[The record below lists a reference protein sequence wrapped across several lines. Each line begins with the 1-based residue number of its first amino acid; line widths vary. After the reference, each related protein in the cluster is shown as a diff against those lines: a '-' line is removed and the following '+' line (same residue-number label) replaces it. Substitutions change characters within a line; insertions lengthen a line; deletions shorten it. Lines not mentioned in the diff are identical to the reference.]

1 MGASLSGPPV
11 VVPLSAVNG
20 WGGRSGE
27 GSLLGGRGQGRD
39 DYGRARAREV
49 EGWAGAIGTG
59 TATALVLVLAD
70 EPAMTCL
77 VPEQLFFV
85 R

>member
-1 MGASLSGPPV
+1 MSGPPV

-20 WGGRSGE
+20 WGGRSGKAR
-27 GSLLGGRGQGRD
+27 SSGGGAEGRD
-39 DYGRARAREV
+39 DYDRAREV
-49 EGWAGAIGTG
+49 EGWAGASGTG
-59 TATALVLVLAD
+59 TAIALVLVLVLVLAD

>member
-1 MGASLSGPPV
+1 MGARGKARSSG
-11 VVPLSAVNG
+11 A
-20 WGGRSGE
+20 
-27 GSLLGGRGQGRD
+27 QGRD
-39 DYGRARAREV
+39 DYDRGREV
-49 EGWAGAIGTG
+49 EGWAGASGTG
-59 TATALVLVLAD
+59 TAIALVLVLVLAD

>member
-1 MGASLSGPPV
+1 M
-11 VVPLSAVNG
+11 
-20 WGGRSGE
+20 
-27 GSLLGGRGQGRD
+27 LGGRLAPRGAEGRD
-39 DYGRARAREV
+39 DYDRAREV
-49 EGWAGAIGTG
+49 EGWAGASGTG
-59 TATALVLVLAD
+59 TAIALVLVLAD

>member
-1 MGASLSGPPV
+1 MGARGKARSSG
-11 VVPLSAVNG
+11 A
-20 WGGRSGE
+20 E
-27 GSLLGGRGQGRD
+27 GSD
-39 DYGRARAREV
+39 DYDRAREV
-49 EGWAGAIGTG
+49 EGWAGASGTG
-59 TATALVLVLAD
+59 TAIALVLVLVLAD

>member
-1 MGASLSGPPV
+1 MGGVAERSPV

-20 WGGRSGE
+20 WGGCSGKARS
-27 GSLLGGRGQGRD
+27 SGGGAEGRD
-39 DYGRARAREV
+39 DYDRGREV
-49 EGWAGAIGTG
+49 EGWAGASGTG
-59 TATALVLVLAD
+59 TAIALVLVLVLAD

>member
-1 MGASLSGPPV
+1 MGARGKARSSG
-11 VVPLSAVNG
+11 A
-20 WGGRSGE
+20 
-27 GSLLGGRGQGRD
+27 QGRD
-39 DYGRARAREV
+39 DYDRGREV
-49 EGWAGAIGTG
+49 EGWAGASGTG
-59 TATALVLVLAD
+59 TAIALVLVLVLVLAD